1 MLWRRCDKI
10 EPAQAAKERY
20 QQQKMRFYTIH
31 RFGTMVRYAQ
41 IPKHSPQVACVSIPH
56 MTPKVLDP
64 FLLWKETSKRTQI
77 KHVEV
82 QDTQGATWFEL
93 KCASSIEKYMS
104 FSLDLMRV
112 MR

>member
-1 MLWRRCDKI
+1 M
-10 EPAQAAKERY
+10 
-20 QQQKMRFYTIH
+20 KMRSYSIH
-31 RFGTMVRYAQ
+31 RFGQKVRYAQ
-41 IPKHSPQVACVSIPH
+41 LPTNSTRVACAYIPNTIPKL
-56 MTPKVLDP
+56 LDP